1 MSQKIYEFSKLVLER
16 VSFDATLF
24 SKELFKAI
32 QQLLPYEIEN
42 LKDWLIHFTSE
53 KPELKPSLLL
63 IN

>member
-24 SKELFKAI
+24 SKELLKAV
-32 QQLLPYEIEN
+32 QLLLPYEIEN